1 MRLYKILV
9 KPIVT
14 EKTANMS
21 TTSASVYGF
30 EVAPDATKIDVKMAV
45 KELYGVEVASVN
57 ILNTREKFKYG
68 RKRGMQVKRRTSKK
82 AYITLKNAKDVLD
95 VTLVK

>member
-1 MRLYKILV
+1 MRLYRILL

-14 EKTANMS
+14 EKTANMGM
-21 TTSASVYGF
+21 AKARYAF
-30 EVAPDATKIDVKMAV
+30 EVAPDATKIDVKKAV
-45 KELYGVEVASVN
+45 KELYGVEVADVN

-68 RKRGMQVKRRTSKK
+68 RKRGMQIKRRETKK
-82 AYITLKNAKDVLD
+82 AYITLKNASDVLD

>member
-14 EKTANMS
+14 EKTANMGI
-21 TTSASVYGF
+21 AKARYGF

-82 AYITLKNAKDVLD
+82 AYITLKDAKAVLD
-95 VTLVK
+95 VTMVK